1 MEALTIK
8 EVIPWLIE
16 KGWHDMVI
24 ECDYLDLIKEINH
37 DRPVLWDIEP

>member
-8 EVIPWLIE
+8 EAIPWLIE